1 MDSKLHT
8 YNFQLAFPGAF
19 YGQAWLP
26 HMYKAYRLKCDVV
39 FGINK
44 LGPLWH
50 GAQYIPILGY
60 QDLSY
65 SFSVVHLIPES
76 PQWYRGEGLDL

>member
-44 LGPLWH
+44 LGPLWQ
-50 GAQYIPILGY
+50 GAFMALYAQSTPRNNMMRHTRTTMHNG
-60 QDLSY
+60 
-65 SFSVVHLIPES
+65 
-76 PQWYRGEGLDL
+76 